1 MRVLASRRRLTLAL
15 AALLAAPLVGCGA
28 SAPTR
33 APGWH
38 WLHHTWIRGAPAV
51 DTPPRAALT
60 FDGPSACT
68 DALLTALAE
77 RGAGGE
83 GAEGAEGARATFF
96 IDADRLDA
104 AAERDPAATTATLRR
119 LVGEGHGLGV
129 ALGGG
134 EGTVR
139 ARLDEQTRR
148 ITARLEAAGIEPPAL
163 RPWRGADGA
172 WQWADA
178 EAAPERPRVMYSF
191 SPAPGVPIDRWLPA
205 LVDGVRDGD
214 IIALPGGEGA
224 ACPMAAA
231 LPSVLTGLAAAGL
244 EPVTVQA
251 LLSREF
257 ERYAAPRLVRYRGEG
272 LAAGCAE
279 ALDLAPGA
287 ESGGAEPG
295 GAEPGERWGL
305 VHRPLDDAVVVMPL
319 PGAAGSTTG
328 LLAERRLIDDLWRT
342 RARWSGLPAC
352 LRRVPLA
359 TVDAPLAAPD
369 DVGAWWV
376 VGDGAPERRSRRAI
390 GSPTAP
396 AVLPDRADLAR
407 FEVRQRVP
415 FRWRGVVADA
425 LERLGLDTPL
435 LVELRGT
442 AAVVIGEALTPTQ
455 AADRVAV
462 RRAIAG
468 VVPVAE
474 LTMGEY
480 LFLAETVPS
489 EAEVFRR
496 TARSAD
502 GFLRPGPYLTLS
514 APGRAPDPGRLYV
527 DDRRPLVGVDALV
540 ARVLAAGHAL
550 APGDVVAA
558 APPAPRGAPIVFP
571 TTAGESMA
579 AALRTGLA
587 RSLLL
592 AMMLPVYLRPGAVR
606 PLDGAE
612 LGVQWVRLA
621 VPAGVDAPA
630 TEARPLVEP
639 AGARPT
645 EEDAR

>member
-1 MRVLASRRRLTLAL
+1 MRVFPNHRRSVGLPVVSLAVSLTVLSGGL
-15 AALLAAPLVGCGA
+15 STGCGS
-28 SAPTR
+28 SAPAE

-51 DTPPRAALT
+51 ESPPRAALT

-77 RGAGGE
+77 GE
-83 GAEGAEGARATFF
+83 AGARATVFL
-96 IDADRLDA
+96 DADRLDA
-104 AAERDPAATTATLRR
+104 AAEREADATTAMLRR
-119 LVGEGHGLGV
+119 LIGEGHGVGV
-129 ALGGG
+129 ALAAG

-139 ARLDEQTRR
+139 ERLDAQTRR
-148 ITARLEAAGIEPPAL
+148 IAARFEAAGIEPPDL
-163 RPWRGADGA
+163 RPWRGAAGA

-191 SPAPGVPIDRWLPA
+191 APAPGVPIERWLPA

-214 IIALPGGEGA
+214 IVALPGGPPPDGG
-224 ACPMAAA
+224 CPMAAA
-231 LPSVLTGLAAAGL
+231 IPSVRAGLAAAGL
-244 EPVTVQA
+244 EPVTVHA
-251 LLSREF
+251 LLHREL
-257 ERYAAPRLVRYRGEG
+257 ERYAAPQLVRFRGEG
-272 LAAGCAE
+272 LAAGCGE
-279 ALDLAPGA
+279 ALELPAAGDDGA
-287 ESGGAEPG
+287 A
-295 GAEPGERWGL
+295 ERWGL
-305 VHRPLDDAVVVMPL
+305 VHRQLDDAWVVMPV
-319 PGAAGSTTG
+319 PGEAGTTAA
-328 LLAERRLIDDLWRT
+328 LLAGRASIEALWRT

-352 LRRVPLA
+352 LRRVPLGA
-359 TVDAPLAAPD
+359 IDAPL
-369 DVGAWWV
+369 VTTEETGAWWV
-376 VGDGAPERRSRRAI
+376 VGDGAPTRRSLRAI

-407 FEVRQRVP
+407 YEVRQRVP

-442 AAVVIGEALTPTQ
+442 AAVVIGEALTPAH

-468 VVPVAE
+468 VMPVAE

-480 LFLAETVPS
+480 LFLAETVPG

-496 TARSAD
+496 TARAAD
-502 GFLRPGPYLTLS
+502 GFLRPGPLLTLA
-514 APGRAPDPGRLYV
+514 APGRAPDPSRLIV
-527 DDRRPLVGVDALV
+527 DDRRPLVEADALV
-540 ARVLAAGHAL
+540 ARVLAAGHPL

-558 APPAPRGAPIVFP
+558 APLAPRGAPIVFP
-571 TTAGESMA
+571 TGAGESMA

-639 AGARPT
+639 GGARPT